1 VESETP
7 QEPSRSAAEPI
18 SATPE
23 QLGALIEQVVLAT
36 KKRDRKDKEEEK
48 EAAGPAEPPPYFIPL
63 DTPPEVVSAT
73 LRDLLPFVDDE
84 VRGRWGHDV
93 PKCWFWHKPLTFV
106 LLAARSKIESMLTM
120 SPDEVI
126 SFFGWTLF
134 HQLDETLI
142 EHDGR
147 RPPQGHSHHKK
158 MTLSEFIECG
168 WMDYIWLGAEPP
180 DGDGSPA
187 TTEPEMDEADG

>member
-36 KKRDRKDKEEEK
+36 KKRDRKD
-48 EAAGPAEPPPYFIPL
+48 YFIPL